1 MQIASTGLATSS
13 AMQGGEALA
22 ANLAKG
28 AQEMEGQAA
37 LALLSSTAQVSATS
51 STTPV
56 GSTGSVIGQRIN
68 ISV

>member
-1 MQIASTGLATSS
+1 MQIASSGLATSS

-37 LALLSSTAQVSATS
+37 LALIASTAQISPS
-51 STTPV
+51 SNPV
-56 GSTGSVIGQRIN
+56 GSTGSVIGQHVN

>member
-1 MQIASTGLATSS
+1 MQISPSSTGQVTSS

-22 ANLAKG
+22 ANLSKG

-37 LALLSSTAQVSATS
+37 LALLSSTAQVSS
-51 STTPV
+51 SSPV
-56 GSTGSVIGQRIN
+56 GSTGGVIGQNIN

>member
-1 MQIASTGLATSS
+1 MQIASSGMTTSS

-28 AQEMEGQAA
+28 AQEMQGQAA
-37 LALLSSTAQVSATS
+37 LALLSSTAQLPVTAN
-51 STTPV
+51 PV
-56 GSTGSVIGQRIN
+56 GSTGSVIGQSIN